1 MGRKFNVKI
10 KWLPE
15 LQGGRQTIPIGRN
28 YAPIIE
34 VKECPSAPGEYWSV
48 IVEHTN
54 MIESRES
61 LAIISYLS
69 EEAPNNLEVGHEFVL
84 YEGPSMVA
92 NGVVLSECFDDK
104 LLQ

>member
-10 KWLPE
+10 KWLPQS
-15 LQGGRQTIPIGRN
+15 QGGRQTIPIGKN

-34 VKECPSAPGEYWSV
+34 VKEYPSAPGEYWSV
-48 IVEHTN
+48 IIEHTG
-54 MIESRES
+54 MLESHES

-69 EEAPNNLEVGHEFVL
+69 EAAPNNLEVGHEFVL
-84 YEGPSMVA
+84 FEGPIMVA
-92 NGVVLSECFDDK
+92 NGVVLAECFDGK